1 MKRLLVL
8 ELIGAFGSGGLPF
21 AGDVLVELL
30 RSRWLEA
37 YDYASGMQQEQTS
50 L

>member
-8 ELIGAFGSGGLPF
+8 ELIGAFGLGGIPP

-30 RSRWLEA
+30 RSRKIHAGLKPTI
-37 YDYASGMQQEQTS
+37 M